1 MTMRVLGGVVLGV
14 WLGYLPAAAAQ
25 LPPEIQVDR
34 YLLRAERLLEAKDP
48 KGALELMGKIIALQK
63 EHGLTLPGEF
73 HFKHAKVALGA
84 GSLQDALD
92 AVNTYLLDAGR
103 EGKFYREALELLDD
117 AEQDQEWIETRQTC
131 AGQPKGTS
139 CWMEV
144 TGQVGCYVWNNSLA
158 PDATVT
164 WTGGCAGG
172 RAQGEGTLRW
182 VWDGGKE
189 TSEST
194 GNLKDGKRHDGQWV
208 FRDQDGNVQEGPYV
222 DGKRHGQWVE
232 RLAGGGGAEGPWVD
246 GKRHGQ
252 WVVRQANGIA
262 GEGPFVD
269 GKRQGQWVWRL
280 ADGGVHEGPYVDG
293 KQHGQWVFR
302 EPDGAV
308 EYATFES
315 GERVGETSWRQSQA
329 RGAREDFTACVKV
342 SNCAKE
348 GSRVCI
354 ENDCSQPAFVRFCT
368 AGVDGR
374 YTLALCGAV
383 SVRANDGF
391 IHQGSVDH
399 AAETFWKAC
408 PWDKAKGTKEQACYF
423 ELPP

>member
-1 MTMRVLGGVVLGV
+1 MVASALIGICLGWVTVVAV
-14 WLGYLPAAAAQ
+14 Q

-34 YLLRAERLLEAKDP
+34 YLLRADRLMESNDP
-48 KGALELMGKIIALQK
+48 KGALDVMGKIVALQK
-63 EHGLTLPGEF
+63 EHNLTLPDEF
-73 HFKHAKVALGA
+73 HFKHAEVALSA
-84 GSLQDALD
+84 GVLGEAID
-92 AVNTYLLDAGR
+92 AVNTYLLKAGR

-144 TGQVGCYVWNNSLA
+144 TGHPDCYVWNPNLQ
-158 PDATVT
+158 PDETVT

-172 RAQGEGTLRW
+172 RAQGEGTVRW

-194 GNLKDGKRHDGQWV
+194 GNLKDGKA
-208 FRDQDGNVQEGPYV
+208 
-222 DGKRHGQWVE
+222 HGQGVE
-232 RLAGGGGAEGPWVD
+232 RFADGGGAEGPWVD
-246 GKRHGQ
+246 GKRHGR
-252 WVVRQANGIA
+252 WVERKANGDVREGSYVEDKRHGHWVIREA
-262 GEGPFVD
+262 DGDVGEGPFVE
-269 GKRQGQWVWRL
+269 GWR
-280 ADGGVHEGPYVDG
+280 
-293 KQHGQWVFR
+293 HGQWVIR
-302 EPDGAV
+302 YADGTVFEGPFMEGKRHGQWEVRRADGDV
-308 EYATFES
+308 EYINYEN
-315 GERVGETSWRQSQA
+315 GEAVREASRRQSHA
-329 RGAREDFTACVKV
+329 GSPAEDFNACVKV

-354 ENDCSQPAFVRFCT
+354 ENYCSQPAFVRFCT
-368 AGVDGR
+368 QDVGGR
-374 YTLALCGAV
+374 YTPALCGAV